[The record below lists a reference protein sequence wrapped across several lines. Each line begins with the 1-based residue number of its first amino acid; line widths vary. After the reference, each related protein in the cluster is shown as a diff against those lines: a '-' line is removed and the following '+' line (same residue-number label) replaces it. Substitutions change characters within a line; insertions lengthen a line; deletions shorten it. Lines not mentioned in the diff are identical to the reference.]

1 MSILRMNALQYRRMR
16 KLVHRCC
23 NYCGG
28 NCLLLDDGEA
38 CICVQ
43 EISHSLLCRWYR
55 KNVLPLDAK
64 LHEETEAAARVPET
78 L

>member
-1 MSILRMNALQYRRMR
+1 MSILRMNALQYRKMQ

-38 CICVQ
+38 CLCVQ
-43 EISHSLLCRWYR
+43 ETSRSLLCRWYR
-55 KNVLPLDAK
+55 ENVLPLDAK

>member
-1 MSILRMNALQYRRMR
+1 MSILRMNALQYRKMR

-28 NCLLLDDGEA
+28 NCLLLDNGEA
-38 CICVQ
+38 GLCVQ

-55 KNVLPLDAK
+55 EHVLPLDAK
-64 LHEETEAAARVPET
+64 LHEETEVAARVPET

>member
-1 MSILRMNALQYRRMR
+1 MSILRMNALQYRKMR

-28 NCLLLDDGEA
+28 NCLLLDNGEA

-55 KNVLPLDAK
+55 ENVLPLDAK
-64 LHEETEAAARVPET
+64 LHEETEVAARVPET